1 MNKPAH
7 LKTVER
13 TDFEF
18 GRDYRLAL
26 IRAMWESPEKLLISA
41 KDFDSK
47 LFEDQNLAFMFD
59 FIKRFAEGSGQAPTR
74 ATIVEHIQ
82 DVTKSDLSQR
92 SRLLD
97 LLSEIENCQ
106 IQTQYAI
113 ERFKKFAIR
122 QKLRKSFKEIISSG
136 EDIRPEKVSANLS
149 ALLKDVQDIHNNDH
163 AYNPLD
169 LQKNNV
175 FGSLSRIYLNR
186 QNPIRCGVRAIDEAL
201 GGGFQKAGL
210 YFFIGGA
217 GTMKSMTMMNITYEA
232 VKAGKRV
239 AYVDMENGNDNLLVR
254 FIVRFSGLSN
264 KTVLYNM
271 DTWTQE
277 QQDAIIKAEEILK
290 KQVNF
295 LNFSITGKNK
305 IEDLDAFIEASRKD
319 MPFDLLIIDSP
330 RNMHSYDSAG
340 LKSMHE
346 REAIIYHKIKG
357 MASKYQVPI
366 VCPIQF
372 NREGN
377 RKIRNAN
384 ESADRQDVAGTFE
397 AINLA
402 DMVVLLKKVTPEQ
415 SGGKGSWM
423 VWHVDKIRSGDKDNL
438 KVACQSDLSRL
449 ITHSPE
455 LPQQVV
461 LGKSME
467 DIMNEVSQLATNSL
481 N

>member
-1 MNKPAH
+1 VNRPAH
-7 LKTVER
+7 LTAVEK

-26 IRAMWESPEKLLISA
+26 IKAMWESPEKLLISA
-41 KDFDSK
+41 RDFDSK
-47 LFEDQNLAFMFD
+47 LLEDQNMAFLFD

-74 ATIVEHIQ
+74 ATIVAYIQ
-82 DVTKSDLSQR
+82 DVAKSDFTQKT
-92 SRLLD
+92 RLLD

-106 IQTQYAI
+106 IQTQYAVD
-113 ERFKKFAIR
+113 RFKKFAIR
-122 QKLRKSFKEIISSG
+122 QKLRKGFKEIISSG
-136 EDIRPEKVSANLS
+136 EDLRPERVSSSLS
-149 ALLKDVQDIHNNDH
+149 ALLKDIQDIHNNDH
-163 AYNPLD
+163 TYNPLD
-169 LQKNNV
+169 LNKNNV
-175 FGSLSRIYLNR
+175 LSSLSRIYLNR
-186 QNPIRCGVRAIDEAL
+186 QNPIRCGVKAIDDAL

-232 VKAGKRV
+232 VRAGKKV

-254 FIVRFSGLSN
+254 FIVRFSGLTN

-271 DTWTQE
+271 DAWTQE
-277 QQDAIIKAEEILK
+277 QQDAILQAEETLK
-290 KQVNF
+290 RQVNF

-366 VCPIQF
+366 VCPLQF

-377 RKIRNAN
+377 RKSRNSN

-402 DMVVLLKKVTPEQ
+402 DMVVLLKKVTDDQ
-415 SGGKGSWM
+415 SSGRGSWI
-423 VWHVDKIRSGDKDNL
+423 VWHVDKIRSGDKDNI
-438 KVACQSDLSRL
+438 KVACRSDLSRL
-449 ITHSPE
+449 ITHSPD

-461 LGKSME
+461 LGKSLD
-467 DIMNEVSQLATNSL
+467 DIMNEIAMLDRDNR
-481 N
+481 